1 MVLCYS
7 ISKKQIPVSTG
18 GVLVLECKICR
29 IKLIRALNDMLKI
42 LYFILQNKNW
52 MGEKTKLNVELLKVL
67 KRGIA

>member
-42 LYFILQNKNW
+42 LYFILQTKIGW
-52 MGEKTKLNVELLKVL
+52 EKKLNLMLSY
-67 KRGIA
+67 